1 MGHLETAFD
10 VHCLD
15 DAQECVTCSSSI
27 ALIEFQIEFQLGSKQ
42 GGEEP
47 EYIRGILPVQIQYY
61 SLGS

>member
-27 ALIEFQIEFQLGSKQ
+27 ALIEFQLGSKQ